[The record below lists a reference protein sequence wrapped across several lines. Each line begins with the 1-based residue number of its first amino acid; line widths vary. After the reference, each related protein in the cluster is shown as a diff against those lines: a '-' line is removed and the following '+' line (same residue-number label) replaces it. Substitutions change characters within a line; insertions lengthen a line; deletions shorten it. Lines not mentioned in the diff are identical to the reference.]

1 MEQVDL
7 EKDLDVLDLENVSVR
22 SKQRLHELLR
32 AVSYGCVETK
42 IRAAYEVGMLAK
54 SSAKRRAYLAAAGA
68 ITPLVSMLSSQ
79 SLEAQDAS
87 MEALLNLAVRH
98 ERNKLK
104 IVKAG
109 AVPVLVELLRQ
120 ENANIRESA
129 AAVILTLSASSEIKP
144 IIGNSGAMVLLVGIL
159 LCGSIQGRVDA
170 VMTLYNLSTYP
181 DNLTPILNAGAISP
195 LILLLKDCKKASKVA
210 ERTMALLQSLMV
222 FEEGRSA
229 VANEERGVLT
239 LVEVLEEGSLQSREH
254 AVTALLT
261 MCQSS
266 RCKYRQAILQEGVIP
281 GLLELTVQGTASAR
295 QKAHSLLHLLR
306 DPPRSPSS
314 SSASVMSERIV
325 SEITSHVETPDAV
338 SVNVKKIVTDV
349 ALHNMEQN
357 TSGVV

>member
-1 MEQVDL
+1 
-7 EKDLDVLDLENVSVR
+7 
-22 SKQRLHELLR
+22 
-32 AVSYGCVETK
+32 
-42 IRAAYEVGMLAK
+42 
-54 SSAKRRAYLAAAGA
+54 
-68 ITPLVSMLSSQ
+68 
-79 SLEAQDAS
+79 
-87 MEALLNLAVRH
+87 
-98 ERNKLK
+98 
-104 IVKAG
+104 
-109 AVPVLVELLRQ
+109 
-120 ENANIRESA
+120 
-129 AAVILTLSASSEIKP
+129 
-144 IIGNSGAMVLLVGIL
+144 MVLLVGIL